1 MRSDQAGN
9 AEMDDAVATV
19 LRAERE
25 AEAAVERCKAD
36 CAAEIAR
43 ARERAAEIAARAEH
57 RIAALNL
64 RFSSAVERRVQELEA
79 LSAADVPGSED
90 DGVDLSRAA
99 AALVRELTGAGL

>member
-9 AEMDDAVATV
+9 AKIEEPIAAV

-36 CAAEIAR
+36 CVAEVAR
-43 ARERAAEIAARAEH
+43 ARQRAAGIAARAER

-64 RFSSAVERRVQELEA
+64 RIGSAIERRIRDLDSA
-79 LSAADVPGSED
+79 SAADVPGLED
-90 DGVDLSRAA
+90 EAGDLSRAA
-99 AALVRELTGAGL
+99 AALARELIGAGR